1 MLEADMKK
9 TKTKGTRSKTTQ
21 GIGAKGSR
29 SRPAV
34 DEGPKWRGGGK
45 KGENEQRAG

>member
-1 MLEADMKK
+1 MPTRKSTPKK
-9 TKTKGTRSKTTQ
+9 HSTPTPRKKKGVGAHGSK
-21 GIGAKGSR
+21 

-45 KGENEQRAG
+45 KGENEQTAR